1 MAQGV
6 EFVSKQYNQIA
17 PYFASLDCP
26 LISVSGDV
34 VTVGGHLKFYQ
45 ESGYIIRVYW
55 DSTQLSYMSCNFP
68 HSLEVYY
75 GDNVLYVQG
84 ADPQNRRWYAF
95 YEKIGDTVLYAGY
108 CNNSA
113 GTSRIGFNSIT
124 LTDASTGNT
133 YTHGVMMNHT
143 CDAGYIDYIPFTGL
157 FANGYKKKNDNN
169 FFACSITTQGITVT
183 IDGKNYYAVSTS
195 DLFPLS

>member
-1 MAQGV
+1 MAQAV
-6 EFVSKQYNQIA
+6 EFVSKQYNQFGE
-17 PYFASLDCP
+17 YFGSLNCP
-26 LISVSGDV
+26 LIVANSSTSVTIGEKLNIS
-34 VTVGGHLKFYQ
+34 TTSYQ
-45 ESGYIIRVYW
+45 VFIKW
-55 DSTQLSYMSCNFP
+55 DGTTIASMSCNFP

-133 YTHGVMMNHT
+133 YNHGIMMNHT

-157 FANGYKKKNDNN
+157 FASGYKKKNDNN
-169 FFACSITTQGITVT
+169 FFACSIVTQGITVT